1 MSQTYPSSLYQTIS
15 AVEDTHFWFTSR
27 NRMIVSFIRATI
39 RGPYDAMTF
48 LEIGCGTG
56 IVMATLERLGFIA
69 TGLDINEKALF
80 YAVKRTK
87 GTLIRQSI
95 FGFKSKKRFDIVG
108 AFDVLEHIQDD
119 RGFLK
124 ACHSLLRPKGYI
136 LLTVPSGMSL
146 WSPVDTLSGHV
157 RRYEYEELLQKLTDA
172 GFTVNSLGY
181 WNSLLLPIYSIW
193 HKQAGLRLDEVATST
208 QAGRKNKDVVSSHLQ
223 KMPFI
228 INILLIWI
236 FQLELILSR
245 FIRFPFGATL
255 VVCAQ
260 KGNTK

>member
-15 AVEDTHFWFTSR
+15 AVEDNHFWFTSR
-27 NRMIVSFIRATI
+27 NRMIEFLIHKNIVKPYVSKS
-39 RGPYDAMTF
+39 F

-56 IVMATLERLGFIA
+56 IVMATLERLGFIV

-87 GTLIRQSI
+87 GKLIRQSI
-95 FGFKSKKRFDIVG
+95 FGFKPKKRFDIVG

-119 RGFLK
+119 GGFLK
-124 ACHSLLRPKGYI
+124 ACHRLLSPKGYL

-146 WSPVDTLSGHV
+146 WSSVDTLSGHV
-157 RRYEYEELLQKLTDA
+157 RRYEYEELSTKLKDA
-172 GFTVNSLGY
+172 GFTIKSLRY
-181 WNSLLLPIYSIW
+181 WNSLLLPIYSMW
-193 HKQAGLRLDEVATST
+193 HR

-228 INILLIWI
+228 INMFLTWI
-236 FQLELILSR
+236 FQLELIISR
-245 FIRFPFGATL
+245 FIRFSFGATL

>member
-15 AVEDTHFWFTSR
+15 AVEDNHFWFTSR
-27 NRMIVSFIRATI
+27 NRMIKSLIHANIVK
-39 RGPYDAMTF
+39 PYSSKSF

-69 TGLDINEKALF
+69 TGLDVNEKALS

-87 GTLIRQSI
+87 GKLIRQSI
-95 FGFKSKKRFDIVG
+95 FGFKPKKYYDIVG
-108 AFDVLEHIQDD
+108 AFDVLEHIRDD
-119 RGFLK
+119 GGFLK
-124 ACHSLLRPKGYI
+124 ACYRLLSPKGFI
-136 LLTVPSGMSL
+136 LLTVPAGMSL
-146 WSPVDTLSGHV
+146 WSPVDDLSGHV
-157 RRYEYEELLQKLTDA
+157 RRYEYEELLKKLTDV

-181 WNSLLLPIYSIW
+181 WNSLLLPLYKIW
-193 HKQAGLRLDEVATST
+193 HRKAGLKS
-208 QAGRKNKDVVSSHLQ
+208 KDVVSSHLQ
-223 KMPFI
+223 KMPFT
-228 INILLIWI
+228 INMLLTWI

-245 FIRFPFGATL
+245 FIRFPVGATL

>member
-15 AVEDTHFWFTSR
+15 TVEDNHFWFTSR
-27 NRMIVSFIRATI
+27 NRMIESLIHANIVK
-39 RGPYDAMTF
+39 PYLSKSF

-56 IVMATLERLGFIA
+56 IVMAVLERLGFIV
-69 TGLDINEKALF
+69 TGIDVNEKALS

-87 GTLIRQSI
+87 GKLIRQSI
-95 FGFKSKKRFDIVG
+95 FGFKPKKYYDIVG
-108 AFDVLEHIQDD
+108 AFDVLEHIRDD

-124 ACHSLLRPKGYI
+124 ACHNLLRPKGHL
-136 LLTVPSGMSL
+136 LLTVPAGMSL

-157 RRYEYEELLQKLTDA
+157 RRYEYEELSKKLTDA
-172 GFTVNSLGY
+172 GFIVNSLGY
-181 WNSLLLPIYSIW
+181 WNSILLPFYSVW
-193 HKQAGLRLDEVATST
+193 HRKLGLKS
-208 QAGRKNKDVVSSHLQ
+208 NDVVSSHLQ

-228 INILLIWI
+228 INRLLTWI
-236 FQLELILSR
+236 FQLELLLSR

-260 KGNTK
+260 RGSKE